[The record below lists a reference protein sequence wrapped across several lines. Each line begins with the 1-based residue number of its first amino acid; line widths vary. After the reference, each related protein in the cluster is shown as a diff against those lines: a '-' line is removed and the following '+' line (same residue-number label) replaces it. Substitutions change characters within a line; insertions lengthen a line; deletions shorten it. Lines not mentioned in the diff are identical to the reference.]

1 MKVEHKDKKIQNE
14 SSSEPKSAVNIE
26 YDDFEKVQ
34 LSSKDMFWSGKLNA
48 LAPRLVTLLRSFFLF
63 LLSFKEGKSFICL

>member
-48 LAPRLVTLLRSFFLF
+48 LAPRLVTLLRSFFYF
-63 LLSFKEGKSFICL
+63 F